1 MEPQLVLALQLL
13 AKHYFT
19 RTQYDIENKVDEE
32 LLKAS
37 KHRNHIYAELKRNV
51 YLKYRENIIS
61 LQWEKIRFSKD
72 TLLNSYYFQVIS
84 IYKYFVK
91 FRRVNNTKYSYR
103 KSSITV
109 NSHFSI
115 ISLFWINPTEK
126 GEKANCQQSGLGL
139 KFQFSISI
147 ILKVQYDTLFWDLN
161 FPFCHKIQVILFLL
175 WGPFHPKRQN
185 TNPEF

>member
-126 GEKANCQQSGLGL
+126 VKKLIARRVDWDWN
-139 KFQFSISI
+139 FNF
-147 ILKVQYDTLFWDLN
+147 LFPLY
-161 FPFCHKIQVILFLL
+161 
-175 WGPFHPKRQN
+175 
-185 TNPEF
+185 

>member
-51 YLKYRENIIS
+51 YLKHRENIIS

-126 GEKANCQQSGLGL
+126 VKKLIARRVDWDWN
-139 KFQFSISI
+139 FNF
-147 ILKVQYDTLFWDLN
+147 LFPLY
-161 FPFCHKIQVILFLL
+161 
-175 WGPFHPKRQN
+175 
-185 TNPEF
+185 